1 MGRSKFRTRSHEKW
15 GGGHDRVLVHCSSQR
30 TISGPGLRNVRGGGD
45 ALRGPGTKA
54 AALNNNARKRLI
66 LYQPPP
72 YRPSSLGSARLDH
85 GP

>member
-1 MGRSKFRTRSHEKW
+1 MGRSKFRTRSHEKG

-30 TISGPGLRNVRGGGD
+30 TISGPGLRNVRGGD

-66 LYQPPP
+66 LWQPPP
-72 YRPSSLGSARLDH
+72 YRPSSLGSAQLDH
-85 GP
+85 DP